1 MYTERDEVHR
11 TVTRAYEQTARAE
24 SAAETRRHILDGVYG
39 CLRQEPSTPPSVG
52 EIARRAGVARSTVYL
67 AFGSRA
73 GLFDAFAEDLWE
85 RSGMPNLREAVN
97 VPDAREAILGGI
109 RAGVDIFAADRDV
122 FNALFAM
129 SRLDPDAVG
138 GAVDRIERRRAEGMA
153 WASRRLARQKQL
165 GPGVSVKRA
174 AHVLWL
180 VASFDA
186 FDLLYTGRGLSA
198 REVGRILA
206 DTFANAVYT
215 QSASTAADPRPAA
228 RPNRG

>member
-1 MYTERDEVHR
+1 M
-11 TVTRAYEQTARAE
+11 TRAYEQTARAE
-24 SAAETRRHILDGVYG
+24 SVAETRRHILDGVYE

-73 GLFDAFAEDLWE
+73 GLFDAFTQELWQ

-97 VPDAREAILGGI
+97 VPDAREGILGGI

-129 SRLDPDAVG
+129 TKLDSDAVG
-138 GAVDRIERRRAEGMA
+138 GAVDRIERRRADGMA
-153 WASRRLARQKQL
+153 WGARRLAGQKQL
-165 GPGVSVKRA
+165 KPGVSAKRA

-180 VASFDA
+180 LASFDA

-198 REVGRILA
+198 RETGRILA
-206 DTFANAVYT
+206 DTFENAVC
-215 QSASTAADPRPAA
+215 A
-228 RPNRG
+228 

>member
-1 MYTERDEVHR
+1 MSSQSDKVHIP
-11 TVTRAYEQTARAE
+11 VTRAYEQKARAE
-24 SAAETRRHILDGVYG
+24 SAADTRRRILDAVDG
-39 CLRQEPSTPPSVG
+39 CLREDPSTPPSVG
-52 EIARRAGVARSTVYL
+52 EIARMAGVARSTVYL
-67 AFGSRA
+67 VFGSRA
-73 GLFDAFAEDLWE
+73 GLFDEFTQELWQ

-97 VPDAREAILGGI
+97 IPDAREGILGGI
-109 RAGVDIFAADRDV
+109 RAGVDIFAADRDL

-129 SRLDPDAVG
+129 TKLDPDAVG

-165 GPGVSVKRA
+165 RPGVSASKA

-198 REVGRILA
+198 RETGRILA
-206 DTFANAVYT
+206 DTFESAVC
-215 QSASTAADPRPAA
+215 R
-228 RPNRG
+228 

>member
-1 MYTERDEVHR
+1 
-11 TVTRAYEQTARAE
+11 VTRAYEQTARAE
-24 SAAETRRHILDGVYG
+24 SVAETRRHILDGVYE

-73 GLFDAFAEDLWE
+73 GLFDAFTQELWQ

-97 VPDAREAILGGI
+97 VPDARDGILGGI

-129 SRLDPDAVG
+129 TKLDSDAVG
-138 GAVDRIERRRAEGMA
+138 GAVDRIERRRADGMA
-153 WASRRLARQKQL
+153 WGARRLAGQKQL
-165 GPGVSVKRA
+165 KPGVSAKRA

-198 REVGRILA
+198 RETGRILA
-206 DTFANAVYT
+206 DTFENAVC
-215 QSASTAADPRPAA
+215 A
-228 RPNRG
+228 